1 MQKDKHKVELK
12 NVKQAKK
19 KSNPKVEIEKDI
31 ERRKEKKQI
40 MIIVQIDRN
49 NKRKR
54 A

>member
-1 MQKDKHKVELK
+1 MQKDKHKIELK

-19 KSNPKVEIEKDI
+19 SNPKVEIGKDT
-31 ERRKEKKQI
+31 ERRKDKKRK
-40 MIIVQIDRN
+40 MIIVQIDGN